1 MRKSIVIVFMCLFA
15 FVFRIQAQHRVQ
27 CDALGNIYDV
37 CTDHISMHSSN
48 FNIDYRLSTLQ
59 YGTSGQLDLTNPLV
73 PFLFFEDQGSLVFF
87 DNNLNV
93 LEDPI
98 FLNEKFQGQI
108 TCVSGSK
115 GDALWLYDANSSTL
129 IRTNRKFEVLSQSAN
144 LSYLTKS
151 ALQPKQIIENGQRV
165 YLLDAEKG
173 LLLFSIFGNL
183 ELQSQTFSTQ
193 DPIYRWN
200 DGIYFRMENALYEWK
215 NTDPNP
221 RILSY
226 FELNELNDKNTWII
240 CDGQLFYT
248 SLESGEMREI
258 LILENLEK

>member
-1 MRKSIVIVFMCLFA
+1 MRKTIVFALCLFA

-59 YGTSGQLDLTNPLV
+59 YGTSAQLDLTNPLV
-73 PFLFFEDQGSLVFF
+73 PFMFFQDQGVLVFF

-108 TCVSGSK
+108 TCVAGSK

-151 ALQPKQIIENGQRV
+151 TLQPKQIIENGQRV
-165 YLLDAEKG
+165 YFIDAEKG
-173 LLLFSIFGNL
+173 ISTFSLFGNL
-183 ELQSQTFSTQ
+183 EIQGNPYITDDLVYT
-193 DPIYRWN
+193 WN
-200 DGIYFRMENALYEWK
+200 DCIYFRIENALYEWK
-215 NTDPNP
+215 NTDAYP

-226 FELNELNDKNTWII
+226 FDLNELNNKNTWLI
-240 CDGQLFYT
+240 CEGELFYILRET
-248 SLESGEMREI
+248 GEMRKMSV
-258 LILENLEK
+258 LENLEK